1 MLSTTGNWLRPA
13 VSLCAGRRSAAPGA
27 SAVLAASVML
37 AASAVP
43 AVSAMLVA
51 SAALAADG
59 TAQSSQLEGE
69 AKSLQ
74 AVCGKCHN
82 LQIVMNTPRS
92 LDDWRDTMQKMVDR
106 GASGTDEQYDDIL
119 DYLHRTMT
127 TIDVNS
133 AEADE
138 LTTVLGASGSTVKL
152 IIARRTTKKFVDLA
166 DLKTVPGVDAATLE
180 AKAKLIYFQ

>member
-1 MLSTTGNWLRPA
+1 MVWSAHRADGA
-13 VSLCAGRRSAAPGA
+13 ESSAAPA
-27 SAVLAASVML
+27 PPADLAR
-37 AASAVP
+37 
-43 AVSAMLVA
+43 
-51 SAALAADG
+51 
-59 TAQSSQLEGE
+59 E

-106 GASGTDEQYDDIL
+106 GASGSDDQYDDIL

-133 AEADE
+133 ADAGE
-138 LTTVLGASGSTVKL
+138 LVTVLDAPDSAVTL
-152 IIARRTTKKFVDLA
+152 IITRRARKKFVDLA
-166 DLKTVPGVDAATLE
+166 DLKSIPGLDAAVLE
-180 AKAKLIYFQ
+180 SKSKLIYFQ

>member
-1 MLSTTGNWLRPA
+1 MSCTAGTGLH
-13 VSLCAGRRSAAPGA
+13 PGA
-27 SAVLAASVML
+27 PLSAVLLSMTL
-37 AASAVP
+37 AVH
-43 AVSAMLVA
+43 VA
-51 SAALAADG
+51 RAADI
-59 TAQSSQLEGE
+59 APPSSDLARE

-106 GASGTDEQYDDIL
+106 GASGTDDQYDDIL

-133 AEADE
+133 ADADE
-138 LTTVLGASGSTVKL
+138 LATVLNAPDAAVKL
-152 IIARRTTKKFVDLA
+152 MIARRTSKKFVDLA
-166 DLKTVPGVDAATLE
+166 DLKTIPGIDAAALE
-180 AKAKLIYFQ
+180 AKSKMIYFQ